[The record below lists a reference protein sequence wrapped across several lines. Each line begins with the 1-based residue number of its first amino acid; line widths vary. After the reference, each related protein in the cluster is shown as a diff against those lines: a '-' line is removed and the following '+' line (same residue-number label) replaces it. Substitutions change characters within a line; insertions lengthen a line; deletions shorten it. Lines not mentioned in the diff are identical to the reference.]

1 MKISL
6 FLPVVTLREKKMPFY
21 LSSIGTAVYQ
31 TVVHRPFG
39 IEDHQLLY
47 TVKGGGEVFFGGRWY
62 DAARG
67 TMLFL
72 PAGCPHEYHAT
83 TDDWQTL
90 YLTFNGSGVR
100 GFFDF
105 DPWMMRIDDKMDFE
119 QCHSKLYEY
128 KQNPTMD
135 NKLSVY
141 MYSVLLEL
149 KDCMEYHTAI
159 SNRQRDIVTDA
170 IHGLVQKNSFVLGDI
185 AKQYG
190 ISEEHF
196 CRMFKKHTGYRP
208 FEYVNLVRIQNAKEL
223 LVYTDMSVAEISAQ
237 CGYESHSYFSM
248 LFKKY
253 VGDTPSHYRSTIRG
267 GCVL

>member
-47 TVKGGGEVFFGGRWY
+47 TVKGGGEVFLGGRWY
-62 DAARG
+62 DARSG
-67 TMLFL
+67 SMLFL

-83 TDDWQTL
+83 TYDWQTL

-105 DPWMMRIDDKMDFE
+105 DPWLMRIDDKVDFE
-119 QCHSKLYEY
+119 QCHRRLYEY
-128 KQNPTMD
+128 KQNAAMD

-141 MYSVLLEL
+141 LYSVLLEL
-149 KDCMEYHTAI
+149 KDCMEYPTAI

-170 IHGLVQKNSFVLGDI
+170 IHGFAQQNTCVLGDI

-190 ISEEHF
+190 ITEEHF

-223 LVYTDMSVAEISAQ
+223 LAYTDMSVAEISAK

-253 VGDTPSHYRSTIRG
+253 VGETPSGYRSAIRG
-267 GCVL
+267 GV